1 MYLNGFPDGSVVKK
15 PPANE
20 EEAGWIP
27 GLGRFPGEGNGNP
40 FQYSCQENPMDLRAW
55 SATVHELAESETTE
69 PLSMNTVCSKVTNGP
84 QTENTSNSK

>member
-1 MYLNGFPDGSVVKK
+1 
-15 PPANE
+15 
-20 EEAGWIP
+20 
-27 GLGRFPGEGNGNP
+27 
-40 FQYSCQENPMDLRAW
+40 MDLRAW